1 VPLAQGFTDAD
12 GRARFSLNANGPIR
26 VSVPSFNFSA
36 VVTDSVTLRIGIEP
50 RIAPPARIP

>member
-1 VPLAQGFTDAD
+1 VRVNVPA
-12 GRARFSLNANGPIR
+12 
-26 VSVPSFNFSA
+26 FNFST